1 MKTALWIIIG
11 IMSAFVIVGVV
22 IIIKE
27 TIEIIHLRR
36 ARRGLYQFHA
46 KTEQMIYDYCMKNNM
61 TRDQFFDRMSKSLK
75 QEKAVTTLF

>member
-1 MKTALWIIIG
+1 MNTALWIIIG
-11 IMSAFVIVGVV
+11 IMSAVVIVGVV

-36 ARRGLYQFHA
+36 ARCGLEKFHA
-46 KTEQMIYDYCMKNNM
+46 KTEQMIYDYCIKNNM

-75 QEKAVTTLF
+75 Q